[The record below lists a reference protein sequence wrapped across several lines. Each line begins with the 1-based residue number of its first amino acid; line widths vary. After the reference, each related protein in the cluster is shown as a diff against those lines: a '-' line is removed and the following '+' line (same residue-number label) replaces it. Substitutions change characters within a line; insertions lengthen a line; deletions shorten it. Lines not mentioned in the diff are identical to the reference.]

1 MKKMT
6 LSTVLLFLAV
16 SSLLFMKGIHAY
28 FTKITESLDNK
39 LTVEQKASYTV
50 VHEIMDLNG
59 TTYTIHRTQTFDDV
73 IIGDTVT
80 PSVLTIEGFESPQT
94 QTIRVDSYSGTVV
107 TYRYVRKQYTLT
119 INNPTSEDIYTI
131 SATYNQDKLVINYDN
146 DLFINLLNGAIM

>member
-28 FTKITESLDNK
+28 FTKITESIDNK
-39 LTVEQKASYTV
+39 LTIERKASYTV

-59 TTYTIHRTQTFDDV
+59 TTYTVHNTQFFDNV

-80 PSVLTIEGFESPQT
+80 PAVLTIEGFESPQT
-94 QTIRVDSYSGTVV
+94 QTVSINSYSDTVV
-107 TYRYVRKQYTLT
+107 TYRYARKQYTLT
-119 INNPTSEDIYTI
+119 INNSSYVTTDTPSG
-131 SATYNQDKLVINYDN
+131 NYY
-146 DLFINLLNGAIM
+146 L